1 MELLGLLS
9 KVVKENLQTKKI
21 LLEYPESTVKKLVDK
36 FSKQTEDNEE
46 DIRKTIADFERFK
59 AAFDNE
65 DKDIFKHNYDKV
77 KSLIADKSTKQ
88 KSKKDLEGMVQDYIN
103 KWRGTVQVDLQLT
116 KLNIKKFFEVKTHFP
131 QLKEFKRDV
140 LSFNPTELNELVAK
154 YFSKFN
160 PHGIN
165 ELVAAITQKF
175 HEENPDE
182 DAMTTFLPRA
192 KRFVRHFELIPINSK
207 LSKFMNFE
215 EFEHIV
221 DGYTPMEESEY
232 TVPEIDLSD
241 VNIPY
246 EDDDVLIFAPDQKH
260 KCINIRKKHAP
271 DRRWCTSWEG
281 SGNYY
286 YNYRL
291 NQNLTLYYIINKN
304 LPSSDL
310 NYATVILVDRY
321 GEMRLADGSNSGRYG
336 GGTVIPW
343 SEITK
348 KVPVL
353 NGKKQYLEAKPYTQE
368 DQDKLNRY
376 KYYNLSTT
384 DPLAEL
390 GSEQEVELW
399 MELRG
404 PDFSN
409 MGQNGADI
417 FGNLPEEL
425 QKKYIGLGNELSA
438 AMVRSLSP
446 SGMSYY
452 VSKKKEKL
460 LQKTLRD
467 LSEND
472 IEVVLSKEMRPYLK
486 SLKQKYRNELTTDFK
501 PNFVGIAYPTD
512 ANAKYARMF
521 GLEELF
527 DLIPEDTRFLQ
538 IENKSNDDTIVIKIP
553 SSISKFTNVRT
564 LVFENIISEL
574 PEEIG
579 NLKRLSFLNLTNNK
593 NLRTLPESI
602 ADIYCLDFISILGS
616 DNLKE
621 ENLPA
626 GLKNYFSIEPG
637 ATLWDTNRPDEYFDL
652 CSELG

>member
-36 FSKQTEDNEE
+36 FSKQTEDTEE

-65 DKDIFKHNYDKV
+65 DRDIFKHDYDKV
-77 KSLIADKSTKQ
+77 KKLITDKSTKQ

-131 QLKEFKRDV
+131 KLKEFKRDV

-160 PHGIN
+160 NQGIN

-192 KRFVRHFELIPINSK
+192 KRFVRHFELLPINSK

-232 TVPEIDLSD
+232 SVPEIDLSD

-321 GEMRLADGSNSGRYG
+321 GEMRLADGSNSGRYAG
-336 GGTVIPW
+336 STVIPW

-353 NGKKQYLEAKPYTQE
+353 DGKKQYLEAKPYTQE
-368 DQDKLNRY
+368 DQEKLNRY
-376 KYYNLSTT
+376 KHYNLSTT

-390 GSEQEVELW
+390 GSEQEIELW

-404 PDFSN
+404 PDFN
-409 MGQNGADI
+409 GMGQKGADI

-460 LQKTLRD
+460 LQKSLKD

-501 PNFVGIAYPTD
+501 TNFVGIAYPTD

-538 IENKSNDDTIVIKIP
+538 IENKSKDDTIVIKIP

-593 NLRTLPESI
+593 NLKTLPESI

-637 ATLWDTNRPDEYFDL
+637 ATLWDTNRPDEYFDM